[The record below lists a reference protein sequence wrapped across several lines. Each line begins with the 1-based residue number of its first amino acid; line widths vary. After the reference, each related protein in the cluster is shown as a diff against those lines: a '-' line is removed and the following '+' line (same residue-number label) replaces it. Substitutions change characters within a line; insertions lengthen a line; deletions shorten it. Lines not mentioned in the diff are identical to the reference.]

1 MALLTDLIQMLI
13 VQGGEKVRNWCLEVW
28 GDYACFTRPEMKV
41 ERVSYDVM
49 TPSAARAI
57 FESIL
62 WKPAIR
68 WNVTKIEVLNPIKWV
83 SVRRNEVGKKVSAPT
98 ARQLSGAIGEPMGI
112 FIEDERQQR
121 AGLFLRDVRYRI
133 HGYFDFIPPDK
144 RKTVRSILPEFWAEE
159 QEEIE
164 IVRLDETEAK
174 YAAMFERRVKKGQC
188 FHRPYL
194 GCREFACY
202 FKLVD
207 PQIEIVEPIDETR
220 DLGFM
225 LYDMD
230 FEQDAGNP
238 NPLFFRARIEKGVV
252 NTNRKEVEVRG

>member
-1 MALLTDLIQMLI
+1 MH
-13 VQGGEKVRNWCLEVW
+13 NWCLEVW

-41 ERVSYDVM
+41 ERVSYDVI

-68 WNVTKIEVLNPIKWV
+68 WNITKIEVLNPIKWI
-83 SVRRNEVGKKVSAPT
+83 SVRRNEVGKVVPTPT
-98 ARQLSGAIGEPMGI
+98 AKQMEGVLGAPMGI

-133 HGYFDFIPPDK
+133 HGYFDFISPKD
-144 RKTVRSILPEFWAEE
+144 RKANHPIHQEVWADE
-159 QEEIE
+159 QERAGLI
-164 IVRLDETEAK
+164 RLDESEAK
-174 YAAMFERRVKKGQC
+174 YAAMFERRAKKGQC

-194 GCREFACY
+194 GCREFACD
-202 FKLVD
+202 FRL
-207 PQIEIVEPIDETR
+207 INNLSEESSLPISETR

-225 LYDMD
+225 LYDMNFD
-230 FEQDAGNP
+230 CNEKNP
-238 NPLFFRARIEKGVV
+238 LPLFFRAQMINGVV
-252 NTNRKEVEVRG
+252 NTDRREVEVRG